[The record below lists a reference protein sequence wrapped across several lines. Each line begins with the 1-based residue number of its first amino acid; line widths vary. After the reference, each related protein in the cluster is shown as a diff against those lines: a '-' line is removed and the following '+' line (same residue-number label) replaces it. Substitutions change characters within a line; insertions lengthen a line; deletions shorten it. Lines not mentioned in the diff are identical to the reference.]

1 MTDTAATGDVRTQ
14 TDGHVLR
21 IEVDNVAKKNAFTP
35 DMMEKLSE
43 AVDRDVL
50 FEDIDLAFEAAE
62 DAVEHLQRRLN
73 ASRLSEDIR
82 TRGSVAARRSASGW
96 SLAGLNETKTRRQ
109 CGKCH

>member
-43 AVDRDVL
+43 AFTALDKDDALWVAVL
-50 FEDIDLAFEAAE
+50 CW
-62 DAVEHLQRRLN
+62 
-73 ASRLSEDIR
+73 LSTCEPKYMPQK
-82 TRGSVAARRSASGW
+82 V
-96 SLAGLNETKTRRQ
+96 TKPALME
-109 CGKCH
+109 